1 MTVGATSA
9 YLDYAATAPM
19 LPEVEEAWVA
29 AVHALRAAPGNPA
42 ALHGGGRTAKRMLED
57 ARERVGAALG
67 AERAEVIFTSGA
79 TESCALGVSG
89 AARGVRARYPQRTG
103 ISYSLADHDAVA
115 HQESVLT
122 AAGFDVHAFA
132 LDKRGVSLLPAGL
145 EDKLPQTALLTMPLV
160 CSELGTIQP
169 LGELVARV
177 REHVGD
183 CAREN
188 GYGPA
193 QEGRPLIHTDAAQA
207 LRTHTIDFASMGV
220 DLLSFGGHKIGAPVG
235 VGALL
240 TKRGTPVTTDRPG
253 GGHERGLRSGTPD
266 VAGAVAL
273 AAALEHAVS
282 VREAHYAHL
291 KELRDY
297 LLSALHGSGAAS
309 EEVTV
314 SVERAALL
322 REVSLTVPAEV
333 ASPAIIHLSIPTTHP
348 EAVLM
353 AMDMAGVMVSAGSAC
368 HAGVTRPSAMV
379 MAMGRSADQA
389 LGVLRV
395 SLGEGSTRADLDRFV
410 AALPAAIRAGQAL
423 DARDVRKTAPHA
435 SDERSPR

>member
-1 MTVGATSA
+1 MTAADSV
-9 YLDYAATAPM
+9 YLDYAASAPM

-29 AVHALRAAPGNPA
+29 AVRALRVAPGNPA

-89 AARGVRARYPQRTG
+89 GARGVRARHPQRQKVF
-103 ISYSLADHDAVA
+103 YSLADHDAVA
-115 HQESVLT
+115 HQEGVLT
-122 AAGFDVHAFA
+122 AEGFQVSAFA
-132 LDKRGVSLLPAGL
+132 LDGRGVSILPDNL
-145 EDKLPQTALLTMPLV
+145 ESMLPQTALLTVPMV
-160 CSELGTIQP
+160 CSELGTVQP
-169 LGELVARV
+169 LEELVARV
-177 REHVGD
+177 RAGCNDAVPEQTHDTAG
-183 CAREN
+183 
-188 GYGPA
+188 
-193 QEGRPLIHTDAAQA
+193 EGTPLIHTDAAQA
-207 LRTHTIDFASMGV
+207 IRTHAIDFAAMGV
-220 DLLSFGGHKIGAPVG
+220 DLLSLGGHKIGAPVG
-235 VGALL
+235 IGALL
-240 TKRGTPVTTDRPG
+240 AKRGTPLATDRPG
-253 GGHERGLRSGTPD
+253 GGHERGIRSGTPD

-282 VREAHYAHL
+282 VRDAHYAHMT
-291 KELRDY
+291 ELRDY
-297 LLSALHGSGAAS
+297 LVNHLPDGVAP
-309 EEVTV
+309 
-314 SVERAALL
+314 
-322 REVSLTVPAEV
+322 TVPTEV

-389 LGVLRV
+389 LGVLRI
-395 SLGEGSTRADLDRFV
+395 SLGEGSNRADLERLV

-423 DARDVRKTAPHA
+423 DARDTRKTTHTAA
-435 SDERSPR
+435 NKRSAQ